1 MDIAEALKIADNLVF
16 ASRNKHLNDLE
27 RSIIE
32 GVCQGK
38 KYSQIAQ
45 DNYCEQSH
53 VNDVA
58 AGLWK
63 SVSDAVGEQVKKTNF
78 RSTIERY
85 QSTNS
90 SSFFVSSVNV
100 CSDITL
106 NNHSYNSHQQAN
118 RNNTP
123 QYLKT
128 IPTLAPFYRRTEE
141 LDLLKKWILEEKC
154 RSIIISGTAG
164 IGKTALA
171 RQVLEDIKGEFDEI
185 VWQSLG
191 CQRSVVEFIDRNLI
205 ASLKIEALP
214 EPPLDLEAR
223 LSLLLE
229 HFREHRCLIIL
240 DDLDRLFS
248 SGELAGNYTEE
259 YRDYRELFR
268 RIWETNH
275 QSCVLILSREEPSEL
290 AVTISNNSSI
300 YSLPLTGL
308 SEGGREI
315 FRAKGLSDEERWDDA
330 IDYLGGNPAYLESV
344 SIAIKK
350 LFSGKVGEFCKYEEL
365 FLTEEIESLLTH
377 QFGRL
382 STAEQEVIKLLA
394 SEAAPIGISKSIELL
409 NMSPA
414 DAGKAI
420 VSLSRRGLV
429 KQGETDDG
437 IFFSLRSI
445 VKAFILQL

>member
-1 MDIAEALKIADNLVF
+1 MDVAEALKIADNLVF

-38 KYSQIAQ
+38 KYSQIAK

-53 VNDVA
+53 INDVA

-63 SVSDAVGEQVKKTNF
+63 AISEAVGEQVKKANF

-85 QSTNS
+85 RSENS
-90 SSFFVSSVNV
+90 ASVGQVLFNV
-100 CSDITL
+100 CPQITL
-106 NNHSYNSHQQAN
+106 NNNQYNSHQQTD
-118 RNNTP
+118 RIDTP

-128 IPTLAPFYRRTEE
+128 IPDLVPIYDRSQE
-141 LDLLKKWILEEKC
+141 LDLLKQWILTQQC
-154 RSIIISGTAG
+154 RSIIIYGISG

-171 RQVLEDIKGEFDEI
+171 RQLLEDLKDEFDEI

-229 HFREHRCLIIL
+229 HFRQHRCLIIL
-240 DDLDRLFS
+240 DDLDRLFT
-248 SGELAGNYTEE
+248 SGELAGNYAEE
-259 YRDYRELFR
+259 YREYRELFR

-275 QSCVLILSREEPSEL
+275 QSCLLLLTREEPSEF
-290 AVTISNNSSI
+290 AVTLDNNNSI
-300 YSLPLTGL
+300 HSLSLDGL
-308 SEGGREI
+308 GAGGREI
-315 FRAKGLSDEERWDDA
+315 FRTKGLSDEDRWDYA

-350 LFSGKVGEFCKYEEL
+350 LFGGKVGEFCKYEEL
-365 FLTEEIESLLTH
+365 FLTEDIESLLTH
-377 QFGRL
+377 QFDRL
-382 STAEQEVIKLLA
+382 STAEREVR
-394 SEAAPIGISKSIELL
+394 L
-409 NMSPA
+409 N
-414 DAGKAI
+414 
-420 VSLSRRGLV
+420 
-429 KQGETDDG
+429 
-437 IFFSLRSI
+437 
-445 VKAFILQL
+445 